1 MEIRRAEWEERIR
14 GGGGSEEERMRRR
27 KGKEGMRRGLE
38 EETCRGERGNGEVEE
53 RRPRRGVAER
63 SS

>member
-1 MEIRRAEWEERIR
+1 
-14 GGGGSEEERMRRR
+14 MRRM

-53 RRPRRGVAER
+53 RRPRRPRRGVAER

>member
-1 MEIRRAEWEERIR
+1 
-14 GGGGSEEERMRRR
+14 MRRR

-63 SS
+63 RMVDGEGERRRREGVED